1 MKGNEWFL
9 ISDCQNIN
17 HLQFRTELSVNMNW
31 ILIWYVCILSGKIGN
46 FRVEYQ
52 KKFWKRKLI
61 KNESAVDFPNKN

>member
-1 MKGNEWFL
+1 MKENEWFL

-17 HLQFRTELSVNMNW
+17 HLQFRIELSVNMNW

-52 KKFWKRKLI
+52 KNILKKKI
-61 KNESAVDFPNKN
+61 N